1 MRIEKLEEL
10 LEEIEGK
17 TRPVDIQ
24 LEDREIK
31 DTHVFKNHT
40 QLGYAS
46 TLDEDTIIA
55 NKYTVSEKDENG
67 DYNIVTEGFQIALKI
82 IYDDARISEIVIYVN
97 SNIKELTEEQ
107 TRFIL
112 QRVYNYVDFWSD
124 EKCFENELVKKYQ
137 LD

>member
-31 DTHVFKNHT
+31 DNHVFKNHT

-112 QRVYNYVDFWSD
+112 QKVYNYVDFWSD